1 MALVGAAQ
9 AATLQ
14 VVVENVR
21 DGQGMVRV
29 AVCSQVQFLGEQ
41 CEHVGEAPAHAG
53 SVVVRVEGVPA
64 GVWAVQAFHDDTGTG
79 KIERTFLGMPTKGLG
94 FSNDARFRFGP
105 PRWDDAAFRLTP
117 EGGTVRVPLRYS
129 F

>member
-1 MALVGAAQ
+1 MVLMGTARG
-9 AATLQ
+9 ATLD

-21 DGQGMVRV
+21 DAQGTVRV
-29 AVCSQVQFLGEQ
+29 AVCSQAQFLREQ
-41 CEHVGEAPAHAG
+41 CEHVGQAAAHAG

-79 KIERTFLGMPTKGLG
+79 KIERTFLGLPTKGLG

-105 PRWDDAAFRLTP
+105 PRWDDAAFRLAP
-117 EGGTVRVPLRYS
+117 AGGVVRVPLRYS